1 MESEVSKIG
10 NIKLGEFG
18 IHFSEQPPY
27 FPEGISIIGDRNG
40 RYNLVFTGE
49 GGKIT
54 SEISKLDDNE
64 VTYQIL
70 KIIIKNISSQKIDEK
85 DVDLIDKL
93 IKNNEFEKVSQ
104 LVEKVQENRYR
115 YEKEFEENQSAIR
128 SMVRKRA
135 LMIRINPLLFQFKT
149 QNSKRK

>member
-1 MESEVSKIG
+1 MLIKLKNKIESEVSNIG

-27 FPEGISIIGDRNG
+27 FPEGISIIEDGSG
-40 RYNLVFTGE
+40 RYNLIFTE
-49 GGKIT
+49 RGKIT

-70 KIIIKNISSQKIDEK
+70 KIIIQNITSQKIDEK
-85 DVDLIDKL
+85 DVDLIDNL

-104 LVEKVQENRYR
+104 IVEKVQENRYQ
-115 YEKEFEENQSAIR
+115 YEKELFEKVS
-128 SMVRKRA
+128 
-135 LMIRINPLLFQFKT
+135 PLYTLWFEKEH
-149 QNSKRK
+149 

>member
-1 MESEVSKIG
+1 MLIKLKNKIESEVSKIG

-18 IHFSEQPPY
+18 IHFPEQPPY
-27 FPEGISIIGDRNG
+27 FPEGISIIEDRNG
-40 RYNLVFTGE
+40 RYNLVFTE
-49 GGKIT
+49 RGKIT

-93 IKNNEFEKVSQ
+93 IKNNELEKVSQ
-104 LVEKVQENRYR
+104 IVEKVQENRYQ
-115 YEKEFEENQSAIR
+115 YEKELFEKIS
-128 SMVRKRA
+128 
-135 LMIRINPLLFQFKT
+135 PLYTLWFEKEH
-149 QNSKRK
+149 

>member
-1 MESEVSKIG
+1 MLIKLKNKMESEVSKIG

-18 IHFSEQPPY
+18 IYFSEQPPY
-27 FPEGISIIGDRNG
+27 FPEGISIIEDGNG
-40 RYNLVFTGE
+40 RYNLVFTE
-49 GGKIT
+49 RGKIT
-54 SEISKLDDNE
+54 SEISKLDDDE

-104 LVEKVQENRYR
+104 IVEKVQENRYQ
-115 YEKEFEENQSAIR
+115 YEKELFEKIS
-128 SMVRKRA
+128 
-135 LMIRINPLLFQFKT
+135 PLYTSWFEKEH
-149 QNSKRK
+149 

>member
-1 MESEVSKIG
+1 MLIKLKNKMESEVSKIG

-27 FPEGISIIGDRNG
+27 FSEGISIIEDRNG
-40 RYNLVFTGE
+40 RYNLVFTE
-49 GGKIT
+49 RGKIT
-54 SEISKLDDNE
+54 SEISELDDDE

-85 DVDLIDKL
+85 DVDLIDKW

-104 LVEKVQENRYR
+104 LVEKVLEIRYQ
-115 YEKEFEENQSAIR
+115 YEKELFEKIRPLYALWFEKENQ
-128 SMVRKRA
+128 
-135 LMIRINPLLFQFKT
+135 
-149 QNSKRK
+149 

>member
-1 MESEVSKIG
+1 MLIKLKNKIESEVSKIG

-18 IHFSEQPPY
+18 IYFSEQPPY
-27 FPEGISIIGDRNG
+27 FPEGISIIEDGNG
-40 RYNLVFTGE
+40 RYNLVFTE
-49 GGKIT
+49 RGKIT
-54 SEISKLDDNE
+54 SEISELDDE

-104 LVEKVQENRYR
+104 IVEKVQENRYQ
-115 YEKEFEENQSAIR
+115 YEKELFEKIS
-128 SMVRKRA
+128 
-135 LMIRINPLLFQFKT
+135 PLYTSWFEKEDH
-149 QNSKRK
+149 

>member
-1 MESEVSKIG
+1 MLIKLKNKIESEVSKIG

-18 IHFSEQPPY
+18 IYFSEQPPY
-27 FPEGISIIGDRNG
+27 FPEGISIIEDRNG
-40 RYNLVFTGE
+40 RYNLVFTE
-49 GGKIT
+49 RGKIT

-93 IKNNEFEKVSQ
+93 IKNNELEKVSQ
-104 LVEKVQENRYR
+104 IVEKVQENRYQ
-115 YEKEFEENQSAIR
+115 YEKELFEKIS
-128 SMVRKRA
+128 
-135 LMIRINPLLFQFKT
+135 PLYSLWFE
-149 QNSKRK
+149 REH

>member
-1 MESEVSKIG
+1 MLIKLKNKIESEVSNIG

-27 FPEGISIIGDRNG
+27 FPEGISIIEDGSG
-40 RYNLVFTGE
+40 RYNLIFNE
-49 GGKIT
+49 RGKIT

-70 KIIIKNISSQKIDEK
+70 KIIIKNVSSQKIDEK
-85 DVDLIDKL
+85 DVDLIDNL

-104 LVEKVQENRYR
+104 IVEKVQENRYQ
-115 YEKEFEENQSAIR
+115 YEKELFEKVSPLYTLWFEKER
-128 SMVRKRA
+128 S
-135 LMIRINPLLFQFKT
+135 
-149 QNSKRK
+149 